1 MAYNWKPP
9 QITELTIEQQSALND
24 PNSISVAGGPGTG
37 KSVVALWRHIRNYD
51 IGHNNSLLLT
61 YTKTLEHYLRISA
74 SQINTEAGKAVGRT
88 LDWLFNHPTERDEI
102 IIDEAQD
109 LGEDVN
115 IKLKN
120 YSTKISYGADDQQI
134 LDPKR
139 ATGENRLREIFST
152 TNYPLSENFRNSFE
166 ILSFCSAFFPLKLIS
181 FDTLTNLRENN
192 RRGNKPIVVKT
203 NSSNNRQPQ
212 AISDILSL
220 FQNDISSGTH
230 NLAILVPL
238 KRDVEKIK
246 DLINNLN
253 LGLQFSYYYEGVA
266 FTGIENIHITTFKSA
281 KGLEFD
287 TVIIPD
293 FQNYDWNIANL
304 TLAPITENDYYVAMT
319 RARRNLYLITTSIH
333 SNLLGDNQSSTYTIE
348 TY

>member
-1 MAYNWKPP
+1 MAYNWTPP

-37 KSVVALWRHIRNYD
+37 KSVVVLWRHIRNYD
-51 IGHNNSLLLT
+51 TGHNESLLLT

-74 SQINTEAGKAVGRT
+74 SQISSEAGSSVGRT
-88 LDWLFNHPTERDEI
+88 LDWLYNNPSQCDEI

-115 IKLKN
+115 IKLKQ
-120 YSTKISYGADDQQI
+120 YSNKISYGADDQQI

-139 ATGENRLREIFST
+139 ATGEARLREIFST
-152 TNYPLSENFRNSFE
+152 SNYPLSENFRNSYE
-166 ILSFCSAFFPLKLIS
+166 ILNFCSAFFPSKLIS
-181 FDTLTNLRENN
+181 FDTLTNLKENN
-192 RRGNKPIVVKT
+192 KRGNKPILI
-203 NSSNNRQPQ
+203 NINNDINKQKE
-212 AISDILSL
+212 AISDIILL
-220 FQNDISSGTH
+220 FKNDINFGSH

-238 KRDVEKIK
+238 KKDVDRIK
-246 DLINNLN
+246 NIIDSLDLEIR
-253 LGLQFSYYYEGVA
+253 FSFYYEGIN
-266 FTGIENIHITTFKSA
+266 FNGIENVHITTFKSA

-293 FQNYDWNIANL
+293 FHNYDINIKTL

-319 RARRNLYLITTSIH
+319 RARRNLYLIATNIH
-333 SNLLGDNQSSTYTIE
+333 TNLLGSNQSSTYTIE
-348 TY
+348 SY